1 MVRDFAHLY
10 RMRYVL
16 RLRYLFAG
24 GGALVLGLLLIEFLD
39 EFFFGA
45 LEAAWPLIRDDLSLT
60 YLQIGLLLS
69 VPRIWGSVAG
79 VVLGILGD
87 VWKRRALIIGGGL
100 LFVASLFIISG
111 SVSFAMLMAGLL
123 IFNPA
128 SGAFVGLSQATLMD
142 HDTSRYEQNM
152 ARWTFAG
159 AAGVALGALALGGAL
174 EFGMGWRELV
184 VATAVVAAL
193 TLLVALKLPLGGAS
207 SGGGSYPT
215 PSELRSGILGALSAL
230 RRLPVLRWL
239 ILLEMANLM
248 GDWLL
253 SYLALYFVDVA
264 GASETQAALG
274 VALWT
279 GVGLL
284 GDFLLIPL
292 LERVRGLTYLRYSV
306 LAELVLFVAF
316 LVVPGVWPK
325 FVIVSLLGFWN
336 AGWYSILQAQ
346 MYKEMPGKS
355 GTVMAVNDVSS
366 LVSGLVPLVVG
377 LAARSWGLGAAMW
390 LFLAGPV
397 ALLVG
402 IPRQR
407 SPE

>member
-1 MVRDFAHLY
+1 M
-10 RMRYVL
+10 
-16 RLRYLFAG
+16 FAG

-45 LEAAWPLIRDDLSLT
+45 LEAAWPLIRDDLSLS

-79 VVLGILGD
+79 VALGILGD

-111 SVSFAMLMAGLL
+111 SVSFAMLMVGLL

-184 VATAVVAAL
+184 AATAVVAAL
-193 TLLVALKLPLGGAS
+193 TLLAALKLPLGGAS

-215 PSELRSGILGALSAL
+215 PSELRSGILGVLSAL

-239 ILLEMANLM
+239 VLLEMANLM

-264 GASETQAALG
+264 QASETQAALG

-284 GDFLLIPL
+284 GDLLLIPL
-292 LERVRGLTYLRYSV
+292 LERVKGLTYLRYSV
-306 LAELVLFVAF
+306 VAELALFIAF
-316 LVVPGVWPK
+316 LLVPGLLPK
-325 FVIVSLLGFWN
+325 LVIVALLGFGN
-336 AGWYSILQAQ
+336 AGWYSILKAQ
-346 MYKEMPGKS
+346 MYEEMPGRS
-355 GTVMAVNDVSS
+355 GTVMAVSDASE
-366 LVSGLVPLVVG
+366 LVSGLTPLAIG

-402 IPRQR
+402 IPRRR

>member
-1 MVRDFAHLY
+1 
-10 RMRYVL
+10 MRHVP
-16 RLRYLFAG
+16 RLRSLFIG
-24 GGALVLGLLLIEFLD
+24 GGALVLALLLIEFID

-69 VPRIWGSVAG
+69 VPRVWGSVAG
-79 VVLGILGD
+79 IVTGILGD
-87 VWKRRALIIGGGL
+87 VWNRRAMIIGGGA
-100 LFVASLFIISG
+100 LFAASLLIVSS
-111 SVSFAMLMAGLL
+111 SVSFATLMVGLL

-142 HDTSRYEQNM
+142 HDTARYEQNM

-159 AAGVALGALALGGAL
+159 ASGVALGALSLGGAL
-174 EFGMGWRELV
+174 ALGLGWRELAL
-184 VATAVVAAL
+184 ATAAVSGL
-193 TLLVALKLPLGGAS
+193 TLLAALRLPLGGS
-207 SGGGSYPT
+207 SAGGGAYPT
-215 PSELRSGILGALSAL
+215 LGELRDGMAGALSAL
-230 RRLPVLRWL
+230 KRLPVLRWL
-239 ILLEMANLM
+239 VLLELANLM

-264 GASETQAALG
+264 GATKTQAALG

-292 LERVRGLTYLRYSV
+292 LERVRGLAYLRYSAF
-306 LAELVLFVAF
+306 AELALFVAF
-316 LVVPGVWPK
+316 LLVPGLPLK
-325 FVIVSLLGFWN
+325 LVIVALLGFGN

-355 GTVMAVNDVSS
+355 GTVTAVNDVSS
-366 LVSGLVPLVVG
+366 LVSGLIPLGIG
-377 LAARSWGLGAAMW
+377 LAARTWGLGAAMW
-390 LFLAGPV
+390 LLLAGPV

-402 IPRQR
+402 IPRRNQPH
-407 SPE
+407 SSANIP

>member
-1 MVRDFAHLY
+1 
-10 RMRYVL
+10 MRHIL
-16 RLRYLFAG
+16 RHGKLFAG
-24 GGALVLGLLLIEFLD
+24 GSALVVALLFIEFLD

-60 YLQIGLLLS
+60 YVEIGLLLS
-69 VPRIWGSVAG
+69 IPRVWGSVTG
-79 VVLGILGD
+79 IVIGILGD
-87 VWKRRALIIGGGL
+87 VWNRKAIIIGGGA
-100 LFVASLFIISG
+100 LFAASLLIVSA
-111 SVSFAMLMAGLL
+111 SVSFAVLMAGLL

-128 SGAFVGLSQATLMD
+128 SGAFVGLSQSTLMD

-159 AAGVALGALALGGAL
+159 ASGVALGALALGGAL
-174 EFGMGWRELV
+174 VLGLGWRELAL
-184 VATAVVAAL
+184 ATGVIAGL
-193 TLLVALKLPLGGAS
+193 TLLAALKLPLGGS
-207 SGGGSYPT
+207 SAGGGNYPT
-215 PSELRSGILGALSAL
+215 LGELRSGIAGALSAL
-230 RRLPVLRWL
+230 KRLPVLRWL
-239 ILLEMANLM
+239 LLLELANLM

-264 GASETQAALG
+264 GASKAQAALG

-292 LERVRGLTYLRYSV
+292 LERVRGLSYLRYSA
-306 LAELVLFVAF
+306 LAELALFIAF
-316 LVVPGVWPK
+316 LLAPGLWPK
-325 FVIVSLLGFWN
+325 MVIVALLGFGN

-366 LVSGLVPLVVG
+366 LLSGLIPLGIG
-377 LAARSWGLGAAMW
+377 LAARTWGLGAAIW
-390 LFLAGPV
+390 LLIAGPV

>member
-1 MVRDFAHLY
+1 M
-10 RMRYVL
+10 
-16 RLRYLFAG
+16 RLRYLLAG
-24 GGALVLGLLLIEFLD
+24 GGALVLALLFIEFLD

-60 YLQIGLLLS
+60 YVEIGLLLS
-69 VPRIWGSVAG
+69 VPRVWGSVAG
-79 VVLGILGD
+79 IVIGILGD
-87 VWKRRALIIGGGL
+87 VWNRKAIIIGGGA
-100 LFVASLFIISG
+100 LFVVSLLVVSA
-111 SVSFAMLMAGLL
+111 SVSFAMLMAGLM

-128 SGAFVGLSQATLMD
+128 SGAFVGLSQSTLMD
-142 HDTSRYEQNM
+142 HDTTRYEQNM

-159 AAGVALGALALGGAL
+159 ASGVALGALTLGGAL
-174 EFGMGWRELV
+174 ALGLGWRELAL
-184 VATAVVAAL
+184 ATAAVSGLTAL
-193 TLLVALKLPLGGAS
+193 VTLKLPLGGAS
-207 SGGGSYPT
+207 AGRGGYPT
-215 PSELRSGILGALSAL
+215 FRELRNGVAGALSAL
-230 RRLPVLRWL
+230 KRLPVLRWL
-239 ILLEMANLM
+239 VLLELANLM

-264 GASETQAALG
+264 GASKTQAALG

-292 LERVRGLTYLRYSV
+292 LERVRGLSYLRYSA
-306 LAELVLFVAF
+306 LAELALFVAF
-316 LVVPGVWPK
+316 LLVPGLWPK
-325 FVIVSLLGFWN
+325 LVIVALLGFGN

-366 LVSGLVPLVVG
+366 LASGLIPLGIG
-377 LAARSWGLGAAMW
+377 LAARTWGLGAAMW
-390 LFLAGPV
+390 LLLAGPI

-402 IPRQR
+402 IPRR
-407 SPE
+407 RN

>member
-1 MVRDFAHLY
+1 
-10 RMRYVL
+10 MRF
-16 RLRYLFAG
+16 RKLFVG
-24 GGALVLGLLLIEFLD
+24 GGALVATLLFIEFLD

-45 LEAAWPLIRDDLSLT
+45 LEAAWPLIRDELSLT
-60 YLQIGLLLS
+60 YVQVGLLLS
-69 VPRIWGSVAG
+69 VPRVWGGVAG
-79 VVLGILGD
+79 ILIGILGD
-87 VWKRRALIIGGGL
+87 VWNRRAIIIGGGA
-100 LFVASLFIISG
+100 LFAASLLVVST

-159 AAGVALGALALGGAL
+159 ASGVALGALALGGVLAL
-174 EFGMGWRELV
+174 GLGWRELAL
-184 VATAVVAAL
+184 ATAAVSGL
-193 TLLVALKLPLGGAS
+193 TLLVTLKMPLVGS
-207 SGGGSYPT
+207 SAGGGGYPT
-215 PSELRSGILGALSAL
+215 LGELRSGIAGALSAL
-230 RRLPVLRWL
+230 KRLPVLRWL
-239 ILLEMANLM
+239 VLLELANLM

-264 GASETQAALG
+264 GASKTQAALG

-292 LERVRGLTYLRYSV
+292 LERVRGLTYLRYSAFV
-306 LAELVLFVAF
+306 EFALFIAF
-316 LVVPGVWPK
+316 LLIPGLWPK
-325 FVIVSLLGFWN
+325 MAIVALLGFGN

-366 LVSGLVPLVVG
+366 LVSGLIPLGIG
-377 LAARSWGLGAAMW
+377 LAARTWGLGAAIW
-390 LFLAGPV
+390 LLVAGPV
-397 ALLVG
+397 ALMVG

-407 SPE
+407 SLE